1 MRRLSPLAPSRVV
14 LEATGKLEQL
24 AVSELAAAGLP
35 VVVINPAQVRHYA
48 KARGKWAKT
57 DPIDARLIAEFAR
70 DLEPE
75 LRPLPD
81 AETQALAALCQRRNQ
96 LLEMEQMEKSRLQRA
111 PRANQKSIKAML
123 RFLRRQIEQV
133 EKQIEHSI
141 RNSPLWQAKRELLES
156 MPAIGKVN
164 SSTLLARLPE
174 LGQFTRQKIC
184 ALVGVAP
191 YNDDSGQWHGRRHIA
206 GGRAG
211 VRQVLYMA
219 TLSAVRCN
227 PALRDYYQRLLGRGV
242 EPKAALIAV
251 LRKMLTILNA
261 MVRDNT
267 PWRPPCPTPRMKQ
280 RRVVHKS
287 TAGILKP
294 IPEAVDLV
302 GNPPPG
308 LTTNTVA
315 LLQQRVSANR
325 RSAFLPVSDRAY
337 RLGAAARGRHFN
349 PQLRQTSLKS
359 PPGAPWF

>member
-1 MRRLSPLAPSRVV
+1 MVEQVVVGIDVSKAKLDVAIVPGGEQFTVSNDRHGIGELLRRLSPLAPSRVV

-48 KARGKWAKT
+48 KARGQRAKT

-96 LLEMEQMEKSRLQRA
+96 LLEMEQMEKSRLPRA
-111 PRANQKSIKAML
+111 PQANQKSIKAML
-123 RFLRRQIEQV
+123 RFMRRQIEQV

-156 MPAIGKVN
+156 MPSIGKVN

-191 YNDDSGQWHGRRHIA
+191 YDDDSGQWHGRRHIG
-206 GGRAG
+206 GGRGG

-227 PALRDYYQRLLGRGV
+227 PALRTYYQRLLGRGV

-267 PWRPPCPTPRMKQ
+267 PWRPLCPT
-280 RRVVHKS
+280 H
-287 TAGILKP
+287 A
-294 IPEAVDLV
+294 
-302 GNPPPG
+302 
-308 LTTNTVA
+308 
-315 LLQQRVSANR
+315 
-325 RSAFLPVSDRAY
+325 
-337 RLGAAARGRHFN
+337 
-349 PQLRQTSLKS
+349 
-359 PPGAPWF
+359 

>member
-1 MRRLSPLAPSRVV
+1 MVEQVVVGIDVSKVKLDVAILPSGEQFTVSNDRHGVGELVRRLSPLAPSRVV

-57 DPIDARLIAEFAR
+57 DPIDARLMAEFAR

-242 EPKAALIAV
+242 EPKAALIAL

-267 PWRPPCPTPRMKQ
+267 PWRPPCPTP
-280 RRVVHKS
+280 
-287 TAGILKP
+287 A
-294 IPEAVDLV
+294 
-302 GNPPPG
+302 
-308 LTTNTVA
+308 
-315 LLQQRVSANR
+315 
-325 RSAFLPVSDRAY
+325 
-337 RLGAAARGRHFN
+337 
-349 PQLRQTSLKS
+349 
-359 PPGAPWF
+359 

>member
-1 MRRLSPLAPSRVV
+1 MEQVVVGIDVSKAKLDIAILPSGEQFTLGNDRPGIGELIERLRALAPSRVV

-24 AVSELAAAGLP
+24 AVSELAAAGLA
-35 VVVINPAQVRHYA
+35 VVVVNPAQVRHYA

-70 DLEPE
+70 DLQPE

-123 RFLRRQIEQV
+123 RFLGRQVEQV
-133 EKQIEHSI
+133 ESEIQRSI
-141 RNSPLWQAKRELLES
+141 RNSPVWQAKRELLES
-156 MPAIGKVN
+156 MPAIGKVS

-191 YNDDSGQWHGRRHIA
+191 YDDDSGEWHGRRHIA

-211 VRQVLYMA
+211 VRRVLYMA

-227 PALRDYYQRLLGRGV
+227 PAMRDYYQRLLARGV
-242 EPKAALIAV
+242 KEKSALIAV

-267 PWRPPCPTPRMKQ
+267 PWRPPCPT
-280 RRVVHKS
+280 H
-287 TAGILKP
+287 L
-294 IPEAVDLV
+294 
-302 GNPPPG
+302 
-308 LTTNTVA
+308 
-315 LLQQRVSANR
+315 
-325 RSAFLPVSDRAY
+325 
-337 RLGAAARGRHFN
+337 
-349 PQLRQTSLKS
+349 
-359 PPGAPWF
+359 

>member
-1 MRRLSPLAPSRVV
+1 MEQVVVGIDVSKARLEVAILPSGEGFTLSNDRQGIAELVQRLRRLAPSRVV

-35 VVVINPAQVRHYA
+35 VVVVNPGQVRHYA
-48 KARGKWAKT
+48 KARGKQAKS

-70 DLEPE
+70 DLQPE

-96 LLEMEQMEKSRLQRA
+96 LLEMEQMERNRLSRA

-123 RFLRRQIEQV
+123 RFLRRQVEQV

-141 RNSPLWQAKRELLES
+141 KNSPLWQAKRELLES

-191 YNDDSGQWHGRRHIA
+191 YDDDSGEWHGRRHIA

-227 PALRDYYQRLLGRGV
+227 PVLREYYQRLLARGV
-242 EPKAALIAV
+242 KEKSALIAV

-267 PWRPPCPTPRMKQ
+267 PWRPPCPTP
-280 RRVVHKS
+280 
-287 TAGILKP
+287 A
-294 IPEAVDLV
+294 
-302 GNPPPG
+302 
-308 LTTNTVA
+308 
-315 LLQQRVSANR
+315 
-325 RSAFLPVSDRAY
+325 
-337 RLGAAARGRHFN
+337 
-349 PQLRQTSLKS
+349 
-359 PPGAPWF
+359 

>member
-1 MRRLSPLAPSRVV
+1 MVEQVVVGIDVSKAKLDVAILPSGEQFTVSNDRHGIGELLQRLSPLAPSRVV

-35 VVVINPAQVRHYA
+35 VVVVNPAQVRHYA
-48 KARGKWAKT
+48 KARGKRAKT

-70 DLEPE
+70 DLQPE

-81 AETQALAALCQRRNQ
+81 AETQALAALCQRRQ

-191 YNDDSGQWHGRRHIA
+191 YDDDSGQWHGRRHIA

-227 PALRDYYQRLLGRGV
+227 PALRDYYQRLLARGV
-242 EPKAALIAV
+242 KQKAALIAV

-267 PWRPPCPTPRMKQ
+267 PWRPPCPTN
-280 RRVVHKS
+280 
-287 TAGILKP
+287 A
-294 IPEAVDLV
+294 
-302 GNPPPG
+302 
-308 LTTNTVA
+308 
-315 LLQQRVSANR
+315 
-325 RSAFLPVSDRAY
+325 
-337 RLGAAARGRHFN
+337 
-349 PQLRQTSLKS
+349 
-359 PPGAPWF
+359 